1 MAEKD
6 TEEKEDSFSRKLLE
20 IRTVMIIG
28 SVDSKMSDKV
38 TKQLLVLEKEDPKK
52 EIKVLIN
59 SPGGEMHSG
68 YAIYDI
74 LKFVSCPI
82 TTVVIGLAASM
93 GSVLSLAGDDKR
105 KFALPNAKIMIH
117 QPLLMGAEGQTTDLE
132 IHSKQIIKSRQDLA
146 ELYAEVSGKTVNQ
159 ILKDM
164 DRDHWLTAGD
174 AVKYGLIDKI
184 ISSRA
189 ELK

>member
-6 TEEKEDSFSRKLLE
+6 TEEKDDSFAKKLLE
-20 IRTVMIIG
+20 IRTVMISG

-38 TKQLLVLEKEDPKK
+38 TTQLLVLEKEDPKA
-52 EIKVLIN
+52 EIKVFIN

-68 YAIYDI
+68 YAIYDM
-74 LKFVSCPI
+74 LNFVSCPI

-93 GSVLSLAGDDKR
+93 GSVLSLAGDKKR
-105 KFALPNAKIMIH
+105 KLALPNAKIMIH

-146 ELYAEVSGKTVNQ
+146 ELYAEVSGKTANQ

-164 DRDHWLTAGD
+164 DRDHWLTAEE

>member
-6 TEEKEDSFSRKLLE
+6 TEEKDDSFAKKLLE
-20 IRTVMIIG
+20 IRTVMISG

-38 TKQLLVLEKEDPKK
+38 TTQLLVLEKEDPKA
-52 EIKVLIN
+52 EIKVFIN

-68 YAIYDI
+68 YAIYDM
-74 LKFVSCPI
+74 LNFVSCPI

-93 GSVLSLAGDDKR
+93 GSVLSLAGDKKR
-105 KFALPNAKIMIH
+105 KLALPNAKIMIH

-132 IHSKQIIKSRQDLA
+132 IHSKQIIKSRQNLA
-146 ELYAEVSGKTVNQ
+146 ELYAEVSGKTANQ

-164 DRDHWLTAGD
+164 DRDHWLTAEE